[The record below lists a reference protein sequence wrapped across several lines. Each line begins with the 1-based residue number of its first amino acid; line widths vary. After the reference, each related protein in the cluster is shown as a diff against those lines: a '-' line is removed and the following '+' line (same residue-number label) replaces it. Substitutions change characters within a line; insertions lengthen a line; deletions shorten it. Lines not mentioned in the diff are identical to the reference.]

1 MLVLGGLPLSVWLG
15 ILSFLFLTVT
25 VMTGLRIIKV
35 NLKIHRR
42 LALTTLALALTH
54 ALVVIFAYYG

>member
-35 NLKIHRR
+35 NLKIHGR